1 MPVELLAMPEEEE
14 EQEKK
19 SYLAYDVH
27 TLENVINEVVCVFE
41 DGSVVTDTIRNLK
54 AKQVLRNTVIPFF
67 KTHLF
72 IQKLY

>member
-41 DGSVVTDTIRNLK
+41 DGMIVQMRYSRSGEVGHDLHK
-54 AKQVLRNTVIPFF
+54 K
-67 KTHLF
+67 
-72 IQKLY
+72 